1 MKPTFR
7 AALFACAALF
17 CASAAAQYPTKPIRV
32 VIPFP
37 GGSSSDNFARV
48 IMPPL
53 AKELGQPVV
62 IDNRPGA
69 DGAIGA
75 EAVIKSPADGYSLL
89 LSTPT
94 AVLSAP
100 LLKKNPP
107 YEPAKDLTPITLLAR
122 FPVFLVITPTIPVK
136 TAKEFVAY
144 AKANPGK
151 INYAGANISGIVLAE
166 QFNKAEGLD
175 MVQIPFK
182 SEVQTFPELMTGRV
196 HANWSSGAA
205 LPLVRE
211 GKIKALMV
219 MLDQR
224 SSLAP
229 EIPTAAEAGMQPAS
243 ITSFVGLFGPAQLP
257 KPIVDRLAKEMN
269 AILARPEV
277 KEQADRTGF
286 HTVGS
291 RPDEF
296 AAFLASQR
304 KVWAQA
310 IKDAGIQP
318 E

>member
-1 MKPTFR
+1 MSLPVR
-7 AALFACAALF
+7 SMLLVGAALF
-17 CASAAAQYPTKPIRV
+17 CASAAAQYPNKPIRV

-48 IMPPL
+48 ILPPL

-62 IDNRPGA
+62 IENRPGA

-75 EAVIKSPADGYSLL
+75 EAVIKSPPDGYTLF

-100 LLKKNPP
+100 LLKKEPP
-107 YEPAKDLTPITLLAR
+107 YEPSRDLTSIMLLAR
-122 FPVFLVITPTIPVK
+122 FPVFLVVSPTLPVK

-144 AKANPGK
+144 GKAHPGK
-151 INYAGANISGIVLAE
+151 MNYAGANISGIVLAE
-166 QFNKAEGLD
+166 QLNTATGIG

-182 SEVQTFPELMTGRV
+182 SEVQTFPELMTGRIQ
-196 HANWSSGAA
+196 ANFSSGAA

-229 EIPTAAEAGMQPAS
+229 DIPTAAEAGMPPAS

-257 KPIVDRLAKEMN
+257 KPIIDRLAKELN
-269 AILARPEV
+269 TILVRPEV
-277 KEQADRTGF
+277 REASDRTGF
-286 HTVGS
+286 HTAGS
-291 RPDEF
+291 TPEQF

-304 KVWAQA
+304 KIWAQA
-310 IKDAGIQP
+310 IKDARIP
-318 E
+318 LN